1 MEIKSH
7 SLSHQDLFIFVC
19 RSVYL
24 LESHLEL
31 IQYTHLTIEVSNRI
45 RLIQTQLS
53 FRVKVLSILFILFY
67 LSCVVLIIII
77 VVPII
82 INQIKS
88 HHYPNPDQYWRYNI
102 PTPQIKKSDISV
114 DNHFNIQC
122 NVAINDLPVVLHWD
136 NLINSICN
144 TF

>member
-7 SLSHQDLFIFVC
+7 SLSHQDLFILVC

-82 INQIKS
+82 VIQMNS
-88 HHYPNPDQYWRYNI
+88 HHERPASRSYPCWYDRPPQTENPY
-102 PTPQIKKSDISV
+102 ISV
-114 DNHFNIQC
+114 NHPPNMLCNIAVYDPSTGSYSSRTSKVNHF
-122 NVAINDLPVVLHWD
+122 V
-136 NLINSICN
+136 
-144 TF
+144 

>member
-1 MEIKSH
+1 MEQQFKLLFFHSLLSLLSLHSLILNHLMFSQRMIHSQSPLQSMEINSH
-7 SLSHQDLFIFVC
+7 SLSHQDLFILVC

-45 RLIQTQLS
+45 SLIQTQLS

-88 HHYPNPDQYWRYNI
+88 HHYPNPDQY
-102 PTPQIKKSDISV
+102 
-114 DNHFNIQC
+114 
-122 NVAINDLPVVLHWD
+122 
-136 NLINSICN
+136 
-144 TF
+144 